1 MAKAFTPGLTVSA
14 RTTYRARRVLPID
27 GSVTVKQ
34 GDTVRADTVVA
45 QTFMEGDAFPIK
57 VANMLAAQPK
67 DLPGLMLKQLGEAVR
82 KDEPIAR
89 SKGIFGM
96 MKTEVKSSADGTVES
111 VSDSTGMVIVRG
123 PKQPIAVTAYV
134 AGTVVEMLPGEGA
147 VIENTV
153 ALVQGIF
160 GVGGEA
166 HGPIAMACKA
176 ASEELDADDITPD
189 MKGAVVVG
197 GARMTAAAIRKAKDV
212 GAAAIVSGGIDDQD
226 LRDFLGHDIGVAVTG
241 SERMGITLII
251 TEGFGEIA
259 MAERTFALL
268 GGHAGRVA
276 SVNGATQIRAGVMRP
291 EIVVPL
297 ADAAAAGPHDTDR
310 MGFVHHQQGPVPFGQ
325 GDELGQ
331 FGEIPVHAVDALDHD
346 QHPAVLPAHLGQQ
359 LLGRIEIIVRKRPPP
374 GTGEHGSLEEAVV
387 GQAVVQ
393 HEVARSNHV
402 ADHRLVR
409 GMSADERHRIL
420 GADEPGDFT
429 FQFLMDRLLT

>member
-45 QTFMEGDAFPIK
+45 QTFMEGDAFPMK

-111 VSDSTGMVIVRG
+111 VGDSTGMVIVRG

-134 AGTVVEMLPGEGA
+134 AGTVVEVLPGEGA

-197 GARMTAAAIRKAKDV
+197 GARMTAAAISKAKDV

-268 GGHAGRVA
+268 SGHAGRVA

-297 ADAAAAGPHDTDR
+297 ADAAAARQGSGPAMSAGGATAGVLEIGTVVRIIRDPH
-310 MGFVHHQQGPVPFGQ
+310 FGVI
-325 GDELGQ
+325 GT
-331 FGEIPVHAVDALDHD
+331 VTALPE
-346 QHPAVLPAHLGQQ
+346 QPAVL
-359 LLGRIEIIVRKRPPP
+359 
-374 GTGEHGSLEEAVV
+374 GSGSKARVL
-387 GQAVVQ
+387 
-393 HEVARSNHV
+393 EVAASGGQ
-402 ADHRLVR
+402 RLTVPR
-409 GMSADERHRIL
+409 ANVELIDG
-420 GADEPGDFT
+420 
-429 FQFLMDRLLT
+429 